1 MSRTTRGS
9 IIAIDGPSG
18 AGKSTIARLLARE
31 LGYLYID
38 TGAMYRAI
46 GLKALRRNPN
56 LDDRSTIVAIAQ
68 TTKLE
73 LKDSGSGCEVIL
85 DGEDVTE
92 AIRSER
98 VSQAASIVSELSEVR
113 RVLVSAQQQM
123 GAEGKVVLEGRDIGT
138 KVFPNADLKIF
149 LDASERTR
157 AERRFKENLKKGLSC
172 TLTETLSEIHQRDE
186 RDSQRADSP
195 LIRARDAIYVDTSGK
210 TIEEVLAEIKQLALE
225 LNAKPKSS

>member
-123 GAEGKVVLEGRDIGT
+123 GERGGKKMLTVC
-138 KVFPNADLKIF
+138 
-149 LDASERTR
+149 R
-157 AERRFKENLKKGLSC
+157 AWSRL
-172 TLTETLSEIHQRDE
+172 
-186 RDSQRADSP
+186 P
-195 LIRARDAIYVDTSGK
+195 
-210 TIEEVLAEIKQLALE
+210 
-225 LNAKPKSS
+225 